1 MKIFFVIDEIT
12 KAIDNLKRG
21 KSHGEDGIL
30 NEYFI
35 EFQDYLL
42 PILCN
47 LFNCILHTG
56 FSQVLGQIP

>member
-1 MKIFFVIDEIT
+1 M
-12 KAIDNLKRG
+12 G
-21 KSHGEDGIL
+21 GGGIL

-56 FSQVLGQIP
+56 VSPSAWSGSIIVSVFKKGVQTQTTTEVHVL

>member
-1 MKIFFVIDEIT
+1 MKIKI
-12 KAIDNLKRG
+12 AIDNLKRE
-21 KSHGEDGIL
+21 KYHGEDGIL

-35 EFQDYLL
+35 EFQDNLL

-56 FSQVLGQIP
+56 FSQVHGQIP